1 MVKDLERNLRPLN
14 NLKNKPKTMMKHL
27 NSAIT
32 LGSLAYVS
40 QGLALQR
47 SPLITDAGNTEH
59 MSSLDSNLVSRAS
72 DSTTTRVGNLM
83 NTAVDMARAAHDYGS
98 SWLGWYAHAVADAT
112 ADLVSDAMSD
122 VVGRGS

>member
-1 MVKDLERNLRPLN
+1 MGN

-40 QGLALQR
+40 QGLAVQ
-47 SPLITDAGNTEH
+47 SLIKDAGNTEH

-112 ADLVSDAMSD
+112 ADLVSGAMSD
-122 VVGRGS
+122 VVGRGK

>member
-40 QGLALQR
+40 QGLAVQ
-47 SPLITDAGNTEH
+47 SLIKDAGNTEH